1 MRILVYPYKMGSK
14 SATAISRSV
23 NAIRIRS
30 VGRYVPRSD
39 DFILNWGNSTVPGW
53 SAALR
58 GVQRLKILNHW
69 DQVRNA
75 ANKLS
80 TFRILRTAGIPTPN
94 WTTDRATAEAWRD
107 AGYTIYGRE
116 RLVGHS
122 GEGIRIT
129 RGRNVPMPT
138 TPLYVN
144 GIENHGE
151 YRVHVFGG
159 RVIDYQ
165 KKLRHNGDEPTNA
178 QLAVRNLASGWV
190 YARENLRRLERVETI
205 AISAVSALGLDFG
218 AVDIIKDQNG
228 DVFVLEVNTACGLVG
243 TTLTN
248 YINAI
253 NESIHA

>member
-1 MRILVYPYKMGSK
+1 M
-14 SATAISRSV
+14 
-23 NAIRIRS
+23 
-30 VGRYVPRSD
+30 
-39 DFILNWGNSTVPGW
+39 
-53 SAALR
+53 
-58 GVQRLKILNHW
+58 
-69 DQVRNA
+69 
-75 ANKLS
+75 
-80 TFRILRTAGIPTPN
+80 
-94 WTTDRATAEAWRD
+94 
-107 AGYTIYGRE
+107 
-116 RLVGHS
+116 
-122 GEGIRIT
+122 
-129 RGRNVPMPT
+129 
-138 TPLYVN
+138 
-144 GIENHGE
+144 
-151 YRVHVFGG
+151 
-159 RVIDYQ
+159 IDYQ